1 MIIKFLNP
9 KPHLPN
15 PSHAD
20 YIKPGKDLQHLG
32 RGGKKRRKYEKKG
45 KNLCFWLLF
54 RSELS
59 PLLTPFLFTLACS
72 PSFFLS
78 PNFPLSHSHS
88 LSRTSGGYL
97 VWLCDSSLAMGQPAL
112 GLDVRLSASVG
123 RRGKVVKRQ
132 KNVAFCRL
140 FLLHVL

>member
-1 MIIKFLNP
+1 MLN
-9 KPHLPN
+9 
-15 PSHAD
+15 HAD
-20 YIKPGKDLQHLG
+20 YVKPGKDLQHLG
-32 RGGKKRRKYEKKG
+32 KGRKKKRKYEKKG
-45 KNLCFWLLF
+45 KNLCFWLLV
-54 RSELS
+54 RLELS
-59 PLLTPFLFTLACS
+59 PSLTPFLFTLACS

-132 KNVAFCRL
+132 TNVAFCRL
-140 FLLHVL
+140 LLLHVLWSAVMLYGA